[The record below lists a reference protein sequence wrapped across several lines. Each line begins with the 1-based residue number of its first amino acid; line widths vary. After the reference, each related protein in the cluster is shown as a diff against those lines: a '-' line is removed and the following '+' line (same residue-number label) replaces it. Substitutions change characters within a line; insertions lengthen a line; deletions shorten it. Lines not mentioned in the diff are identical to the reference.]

1 MALMEQDTPIARISG
16 GASVST
22 GDNGWKWRR
31 LEMEKIL
38 LWIVLGTG
46 AIAMVGPFYW
56 MFIGSFKTR
65 TEMSAIPP
73 TWFPQTITGEN
84 WANLSLPPIIG
95 SLPTVFGNSVFVT
108 LTVTV
113 ITLFTSSLAGYVFA
127 KFDFRGKNLLFWIVV
142 SMLIVPFSVTLIP
155 LSRMVSDW
163 GWRNNYLA
171 LIVPIL
177 FSPFGIFLM
186 RQQIANIP
194 NDLIDAARMDGANE
208 YLIYF
213 RIILPLCGAA
223 LAALAIFTFT
233 FQWDNFLW
241 PLVNLDDPSLYTIPL
256 WLGQFRGRTSN
267 DSGPLMAASFISV
280 LPIIVVYFFAQRRFI
295 EGIALTGLKG

>member
-1 MALMEQDTPIARISG
+1 MPAARRRQDGPL
-16 GASVST
+16 
-22 GDNGWKWRR
+22 RR
-31 LEMEKIL
+31 QIFEKGL
-38 LWIVLGTG
+38 LWLVLGIG
-46 AIAMVGPFYW
+46 GIAMVGPFYW
-56 MFIGSFKTR
+56 MFVSSFKDR
-65 TEMSAIPP
+65 TESVSIPP
-73 TWFPQTITGEN
+73 TWFPQTFTLEN
-84 WANLSLPPIIG
+84 WTALSQPPIVG
-95 SLPTVFGNSVFVT
+95 SLHIVFGNSLLVT
-108 LTVTV
+108 TIVTV
-113 ITLFTSSLAGYVFA
+113 ITLLTSSLAGYVFA
-127 KFDFRGKNLLFWIVV
+127 KFDFRFKNLLFWIVV

-155 LSRMVSDW
+155 LFNMVADW

-194 NDLIDAARMDGANE
+194 DDLIDAARMDGASE

-213 RIILPLCGAA
+213 RIILPLSTAA

-241 PLVNLDDPSLYTIPL
+241 PLVVLDDPSRYTIPL

-267 DSGPLMAASFISV
+267 QIGPLAAASFISV
-280 LPIIVVYFFAQRRFI
+280 LPILVVYFFAQRRFI